1 MKPDQPGLSR
11 RLFRVLLHPHAR
23 ALAAV
28 AAVLGLYLGLSR
40 QGYPWWLWTPACF
53 LGAVFTLWLW
63 LLMAYGYQKRTYPYR
78 ALEAKRRRL
87 QAQREREEP

>member
-1 MKPDQPGLSR
+1 MQRERPTFPTR
-11 RLFRVLLHPHAR
+11 FFRVFLHPYTR
-23 ALAAV
+23 ALASL
-28 AAVLGLYLGLSR
+28 AAALGLYLGLSGR
-40 QGYPWWLWTPACF
+40 GYPWWLWTPACF

-87 QAQREREEP
+87 QAQREREER